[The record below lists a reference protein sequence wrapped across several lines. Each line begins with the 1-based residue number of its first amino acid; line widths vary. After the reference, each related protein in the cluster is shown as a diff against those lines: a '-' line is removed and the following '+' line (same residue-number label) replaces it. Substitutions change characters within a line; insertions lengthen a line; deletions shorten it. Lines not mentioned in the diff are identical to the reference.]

1 LLKIGRDGRG
11 LRGQSRLIRH
21 GKQMLA
27 RSRKDFFNAREDF
40 LADPNP
46 QERRIVIGL
55 IFPPTTPLFFKER
68 LKLAA
73 TQVEQRADE
82 RAMKGQNPSAV
93 RVGCP
98 CKHSPKESFKA
109 IVGLMSCQNLSTR
122 ILLEPLIKR
131 FLANLPRV
139 IFPGGRIVLRG
150 RLRAVHV
157 QRNLEFLRKRLNKG
171 FVPVRGTR
179 PPPVIHVEDFK
190 PGTGGDNP
198 AAVLCQKK
206 KECRRVEP
214 ARTRKHSRRCEREI

>member
-1 LLKIGRDGRG
+1 LLKIGRDGRR

-55 IFPPTTPLFFKER
+55 IFPPITPLFFKER

-82 RAMKGQNPSAV
+82 RAMKGQNPSAMG
-93 RVGCP
+93 VGRAREN
-98 CKHSPKESFKA
+98 SPKESLKT
-109 IVGLMSCQNLSTR
+109 IVGLMSRQNLTAR
-122 ILLEPLIKR
+122 ILFEPLIKR
-131 FLANLPRV
+131 FLANLAGV

-150 RLRAVHV
+150 RLRAVHM
-157 QRNLEFLRKRLNKG
+157 NGELKFLGQALNKG

-179 PPPVIHVEDFK
+179 PPPVIHMKDFK

-198 AAVLCQKK
+198 AAVLCHEK
-206 KECRRVEP
+206 KESRGVEP
-214 ARTRKHSRRCEREI
+214 ARARKHSRRCEREI